1 MLTCVEMYHRFR
13 RGLTSQ
19 TETEDDDT
27 EGGDDMEEDDKTG
40 ITGRS
45 APSSRKPIGRGSENT
60 DSHSNADMEMED
72 LAYTLLLL
80 ANGDQ

>member
-1 MLTCVEMYHRFR
+1 MCYRFR

-27 EGGDDMEEDDKTG
+27 EGGDDMEEDDKTV
-40 ITGRS
+40 GRS
-45 APSSRKPIGRGSENT
+45 VPSSRKPIGRGSENT
-60 DSHSNADMEMED
+60 DSHSNADLEMED

>member
-1 MLTCVEMYHRFR
+1 MRCRFR

-27 EGGDDMEEDDKTG
+27 EGGDDMEEDDKTVSRG
-40 ITGRS
+40 TT
-45 APSSRKPIGRGSENT
+45 ATRKPLGRGSENT
-60 DSHSNADMEMED
+60 DSHSNADLEMED